1 MSADY
6 TNLDKLTDQLYAE
19 LISKSEKEI
28 EAKKAASLQE
38 VEDAKKDAQKETDAY
53 RRKAEQEIA
62 QEKKKM
68 EAELRLKADAVLEDL
83 RLRLSEALATK
94 IVDKPIAELFSD
106 EEFIKEYL
114 FKLAEQLSR
123 SPLALSLS
131 LPSDAQEQW
140 QGQLNKHFPDLEI
153 GLGTE
158 NQEIKII
165 NSDEGFYLSLGE
177 KELKNLFHSYL
188 NQSLKERLRDE

>member
-38 VEDAKKDAQKETDAY
+38 VEAAKKDAQKETDAY

-83 RLRLSEALATK
+83 RVRLSQALATK
-94 IVDKPIAELFSD
+94 MVDKPTAKLFED
-106 EEFIKEYL
+106 DEFIKEYL
-114 FKLAEQLSR
+114 FKLAEQLSK
-123 SPLALSLS
+123 SPLSLS
-131 LPSDAQEQW
+131 LSLSADAQEQW
-140 QGQLNKHFPDLEI
+140 QGQLNKHFPDLKI
-153 GLGTE
+153 SLGSE
-158 NQEIKII
+158 NQELKII
-165 NSDEGFYLSLGE
+165 NSEDGFHLSLGE
-177 KELKNLFHSYL
+177 KEIKNLFCSYL
-188 NQSLKERLRDE
+188 DQSLKERLKDE